1 VDGAGHGAGVEGVDY
16 AEGGLEVAV
25 CNACLRALGDE
36 VEDGGAR
43 CLGSGSCGCR
53 DGDKRKKL
61 GRDGEAFAERSVDE
75 VEEVGVWGGSACFS
89 VCLSEEGSLPG
100 NVVYKF
106 ISFAVS
112 MTLPPPTARNASGF
126 HGFANSIASLILLSL
141 GSTLTL
147 S

>member
-16 AEGGLEVAV
+16 AEGGFEVAV
-25 CNACLRALGDE
+25 CDARLCALGDE
-36 VEDGGAR
+36 VEDGGTR
-43 CLGSGSCGCR
+43 CLGAGACGCG
-53 DGDKRKKL
+53 DGDEGKEF
-61 GRDGEAFAERSVDE
+61 GWDGEAFAERGVDE
-75 VEEVGVWGGSACFS
+75 VEEVP
-89 VCLSEEGSLPG
+89 CLLGKEVSLPG